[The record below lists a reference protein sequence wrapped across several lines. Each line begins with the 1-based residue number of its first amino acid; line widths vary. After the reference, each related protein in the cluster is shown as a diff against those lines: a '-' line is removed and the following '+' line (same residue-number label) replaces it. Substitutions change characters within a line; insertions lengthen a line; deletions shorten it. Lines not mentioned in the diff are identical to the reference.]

1 MSGKVR
7 AARLSLCFVA
17 LLAAAACGSSTPEL
31 RVVTSG
37 GLAAAYERL
46 APAFSEATGIV
57 LHTFQGASMGG
68 APDSIPERFSR
79 GESFDVVIMSRA
91 GLERLVAEGLV
102 VADTA
107 VDLASSAIG
116 MAVQVGQPVPD
127 ISTVDGFKQA
137 LLDAESIAVSASV
150 SGTYISTDVF
160 PRLGLA
166 EALTPKTTRIVS
178 ERVGRVVGRGDAAVG
193 FQQVS
198 ELLPIENIQYVGE
211 IPAELQRITVFT
223 AGITTGARN
232 PEAGAALITYLSS
245 AAAASIIEDSGM
257 RVVTSAP

>member
-1 MSGKVR
+1 
-7 AARLSLCFVA
+7 
-17 LLAAAACGSSTPEL
+17 
-31 RVVTSG
+31 
-37 GLAAAYERL
+37 
-46 APAFSEATGIV
+46 
-57 LHTFQGASMGG
+57 MGG
-68 APDSIPERFSR
+68 APDSIPERLSR
-79 GESFDVVIMSRA
+79 GESFDVVIMSQA
-91 GLERLVAEGLV
+91 GLERLVAEGHV

-116 MAVQVGQPVPD
+116 MAVQVGRPVPD
-127 ISTVDGFKQA
+127 ISTVDGFRQA
-137 LLDAESIAVSASV
+137 LLDAESIALSASV
-150 SGTYISTDVF
+150 SGTYISTEVF

-166 EALTPKTTRIVS
+166 DALNPKTTRIVS

-223 AGITTGARN
+223 AAITTGARN

-245 AAAASIIEDSGM
+245 ADAASIIEDSGM
-257 RVVTSAP
+257 RVVAPDS